1 MQYLQVLKDYKSIT
15 KKKRKKHDKIVL
27 LTKSKLND
35 IETLICKDLI
45 ETNISHDEFI
55 LINELK

>member
-55 LINELK
+55 LIYVLK

>member
-55 LINELK
+55 LINVLK

>member
-35 IETLICKDLI
+35 TETLICKDLI
-45 ETNISHDEFI
+45 ETNNSHDEFI
-55 LINELK
+55 LINVLK

>member
-45 ETNISHDEFI
+45 ETNNSHDEFI
-55 LINELK
+55 LINVLK

>member
-45 ETNISHDEFI
+45 ETNISHDKFI
-55 LINELK
+55 LKNVLK